1 MAGPAEV
8 ELVPEPAV
16 REVVA
21 AMAVA
26 ATAEVTAVQWEQDM
40 AQA

>member
-1 MAGPAEV
+1 MEEEV
-8 ELVPEPAV
+8 VVVPEPAV

-26 ATAEVTAVQWEQDM
+26 ATAEVTVVQWEQDM

>member
-1 MAGPAEV
+1 MV
-8 ELVPEPAV
+8 LVAAPAV
-16 REVVA
+16 REAAA

-26 ATAEVTAVQWEQDM
+26 ATEVTVVQWEM